1 MSEPVGIAGS
11 ADDVIGCAPTSTGPA
26 TACNWWASPLF
37 DGGPW
42 GLAAANIDAVEVP

>member
-1 MSEPVGIAGS
+1 VSVPGIAGS

-26 TACNWWASPLF
+26 TTCNWWASPLF
-37 DGGPW
+37 DDGPW